1 MFRPIP
7 SALERAPVADDA
19 PVTWTGS
26 PPAGEDVRVIWQTL
40 GEHPGITHGALVE
53 RVAETLFRRDLE
65 AFGAAAD
72 IGFFQPFYVA
82 LARERIAAFDGTL
95 LRVGAPA

>member
-1 MFRPIP
+1 MFRPRP
-7 SALERAPVADDA
+7 PALERASAAGAVL
-19 PVTWTGS
+19 VTWTGD
-26 PPAGEDVRVIWQTL
+26 PPAGEDARVIWQTL
-40 GEHPGITHGALVE
+40 GQHPGITHDALVE

-72 IGFFQPFYVA
+72 IGFLRPFYVA
-82 LARERIAAFDGTL
+82 LARERIAMLDGTL